1 MGSESSRRRSH
12 QVLGSQYC
20 MVKCR
25 LGTTFFWGTTRP
37 ATEAH
42 MRPIVMAELEGRDI
56 QHVGASKSSIV
67 VATETECM
75 SWGPSPTLGELGH
88 GHLMQAAKRPE
99 HIKKLKGI

>member
-1 MGSESSRRRSH
+1 
-12 QVLGSQYC
+12 

-56 QHVGASKSSIV
+56 QHVGASKYV
-67 VATETECM
+67 VVVVVVVIQVE
-75 SWGPSPTLGELGH
+75 SFLVGLLTLKVCSVILAVMMV
-88 GHLMQAAKRPE
+88 LA
-99 HIKKLKGI
+99 